1 MTGLDAK
8 MAELAARFDARA
20 ADERQT
26 LATALAS
33 EDRDAIVGMAHRLA
47 GIAGMFRRDEIGAAA
62 LALEEA
68 AEAGHDLAVPAA
80 RLDTL
85 LARLID

>member
-1 MTGLDAK
+1 

-20 ADERQT
+20 EDERH
-26 LATALAS
+26 ALAAALS
-33 EDRDAIVGMAHRLA
+33 DEDFVAIADLAHRLA
-47 GIAGMFRRDEIGAAA
+47 GIAGMFHRHEIGAAA

-68 AEAGHDLAVPAA
+68 AEAGQDLAVPAA
-80 RLDTL
+80 NLDAL

>member
-1 MTGLDAK
+1 MT
-8 MAELAARFDARA
+8 ELAARFNARA
-20 ADERQT
+20 AEERQA
-26 LATALAS
+26 LAAALAS
-33 EDRDAIVGMAHRLA
+33 EDRGAIVSIAHRLA
-47 GIAGMFRRDEIGAAA
+47 GIAGMFHRDEIGAAA

-68 AEAGHDLAVPAA
+68 AEAGQDMAVPTA